1 MTSYAVKVRRLQVG
15 VGACVVAAVA
25 VFTMGGG
32 ADRSPTKT
40 TASGSAKAATTSA
53 PPTAPTTAPPTAP
66 TSPGLSSAS
75 TTMAPG
81 RVIGGV
87 ITPKSVVASGEGHV
101 FAQNMMYTHT
111 VTVYDVEGNLQKT
124 ISDTVDFSRSG
135 LPGNPRLTQGAPVEA
150 AFSPDKRFAYI
161 SNYSMYGAGFA
172 KPGDDVCSPGQY
184 DNSYLYRVD
193 VATLAIDKVYP
204 VGSVPKFVAVS
215 PDNRYVLVTNW
226 CSYDLSVLDVAT
238 GATVKR
244 IPLGPYPRGIVV
256 DPTST
261 TAYVAV
267 MGTTDIAKVN
277 LSDFSTTWIRGVGDG
292 PRHLVMDPAGT
303 SLYVTLNADDQV
315 AKIDLATGEVV
326 GRRATGNAPRSMT
339 IAPDGQ
345 SLYVVN
351 YESNTVTK
359 LRAVDMAVLQELP
372 TNQNPIGITYEPVS
386 HSVWVACY
394 SGSIAVFKDG

>member
-1 MTSYAVKVRRLQVG
+1 MTSSAVKARRFQLG
-15 VGACVVAAVA
+15 VGACAVAAVA
-25 VFTMGGG
+25 AFTMGGG

-40 TASGSAKAATTSA
+40 SATGSAKSAPTAAPGATT
-53 PPTAPTTAPPTAP
+53 TL
-66 TSPGLSSAS
+66 PGRPSAS

-81 RVIGGV
+81 RVIGGT

-124 ISDTVDFSRSG
+124 ISDAVDFSRSG
-135 LPGNPRLTQGAPVEA
+135 LPGSPRLTQGAPVEA
-150 AFSPDKRFAYI
+150 AFSPDKRYAYV
-161 SNYSMYGAGFA
+161 SNYSMYGPGFA
-172 KPGDDVCSPGQY
+172 NPGDDVCSPGQY
-184 DNSYLYRVD
+184 DNSYLYRVN
-193 VATLAIDKVYP
+193 VETLAIDNAYP

-226 CSYDLSVLDVAT
+226 CSYDMSVLDVAT
-238 GATVKR
+238 GATVRR
-244 IPLGPYPRGIVV
+244 IRLGPYPRGIVV

-267 MGTTDIAKVN
+267 MGTTDIAKVS
-277 LSDFSTTWIRGVGDG
+277 LTDFSTSWIRGVGDG

-303 SLYVTLNADDQV
+303 TLYVTLNADDQV
-315 AKIDLATGEVV
+315 AKIDLTTGKVV
-326 GRRATGNAPRSMT
+326 RRRATGKAPRSMT
-339 IAPDGQ
+339 IAPDGKA
-345 SLYVVN
+345 LYVVN

-359 LRAVDMAVLQELP
+359 LRAVDMVVLQELP
-372 TNQNPIGITYEPVS
+372 TDKNPIGITYEPVS

-394 SGSIAVFKDG
+394 SGSIAIFKDG